1 MHYVYGCMDSTQF
14 NYNVLAN
21 TDDGSCISFVYGC
34 MDSTQFNYNVL
45 ANTDDGS
52 CMAIAYG
59 CTDSLALNFDP
70 LANTDDGFCCGASL
84 PIPFGTQ
91 IGQDIDGEA
100 LVMKVDTQSQ

>member
-1 MHYVYGCMDSTQF
+1 MYGF
-14 NYNVLAN
+14 H
-21 TDDGSCISFVYGC
+21 
-34 MDSTQFNYNVL
+34 QFNYNVL

-91 IGQDIDGEA
+91 IGKI
-100 LVMKVDTQSQ
+100 